1 MESVISSDWISVKG
15 NNRKSGFKTAG
26 RIKEGRGAG
35 GRIRNRGKEKNGKKS
50 GHSHAHLDTPANPQL
65 KVPQNLGDEASP
77 AGSDAVQTGCLRK
90 QVPHNGG
97 GEGQVGV
104 SEPVAAGDEGQSRAA
119 EFGT

>member
-1 MESVISSDWISVKG
+1 MKVKLEQI
-15 NNRKSGFKTAG
+15 NNLHQFYGPWQQYIFA
-26 RIKEGRGAG
+26 
-35 GRIRNRGKEKNGKKS
+35 
-50 GHSHAHLDTPANPQL
+50 PQL